1 VARDVPVARQA
12 QMLAV
17 LAVTGAAPLTLGVI
31 LWVMG
36 SVLQAGYHGHWA
48 ATAGTGEVLI
58 MAGLICGLCMFV
70 LAANSV
76 RWMPGVPVGRARR
89 VLRQLA
95 SPEQQAWLADQPPAD
110 TGPMPAQ
117 PDLPPPDG
125 MPPGAM
131 PQHAMPQHALPRHA
145 VPSGPPPSGP
155 PLGAPPPGSMPA
167 GNFPPGE
174 PVPGRAYP
182 PADFPP
188 ERPWSEPG
196 SPQDWPVY
204 PDPPG
209 RGAPYLAGPG
219 DPEPGGRHER

>member
-1 VARDVPVARQA
+1 MARDVPVARQA

-89 VLRQLA
+89 VLQQLA
-95 SPEQQAWLADQPPAD
+95 SPEQQAWLADQPQAD
-110 TGPMPAQ
+110 TGPLPAQ
-117 PDLPPPDG
+117 PDFPAPIGMPPAAV
-125 MPPGAM
+125 PPGAM
-131 PQHAMPQHALPRHA
+131 PRHAMPP
-145 VPSGPPPSGP
+145 GPPPSGP
-155 PLGAPPPGSMPA
+155 PM
-167 GNFPPGE
+167 
-174 PVPGRAYP
+174 GRGYP

-204 PDPPG
+204 PDLPG
-209 RGAPYLAGPG
+209 RVAPYLAGPG